1 KSGSEEEQLRKLFI
15 GGISYETTDESMND
29 YFSKYG
35 KIEDCVVIKD
45 NSTGRSKGFG
55 FVTFETE
62 TEADACMEER
72 PHTLNNRQIDVKRA
86 VSREESAKPGA
97 HFQVKKIFIGGLK
110 DGCDES
116 SLKEYFGKIGSIE
129 TFELPLERDSD
140 KPRGFAFIT
149 FTDHD
154 TVDKLV
160 AKRHHYVNGVRC
172 EVKKALSKSEM
183 EKAKSQVESKRH
195 YGGSGGGGGRGGGS
209 CVFNGFF
216 AGSGGY
222 GGGGGYG
229 DEGYGHHGGYED
241 YDEGYGYDTGYGYSN
256 SESNYGPMKGGYSNR
271 SSGPYGG
278 GYGSGGGGYGSG
290 SGGGGYGGGSGA
302 GYGSGYGGYGSGE
315 SGYGGASGGGGY
327 SSGYGGY
334 GG

>member
-183 EKAKSQVESKRH
+183 EKAKSQ
-195 YGGSGGGGGRGGGS
+195 
-209 CVFNGFF
+209 
-216 AGSGGY
+216 
-222 GGGGGYG
+222 
-229 DEGYGHHGGYED
+229 
-241 YDEGYGYDTGYGYSN
+241 
-256 SESNYGPMKGGYSNR
+256 
-271 SSGPYGG
+271 G

>member
-1 KSGSEEEQLRKLFI
+1 MPFKSGSEEEQLRKLFI

-183 EKAKSQVESKRH
+183 E
-195 YGGSGGGGGRGGGS
+195 
-209 CVFNGFF
+209 F
-216 AGSGGY
+216 
-222 GGGGGYG
+222 
-229 DEGYGHHGGYED
+229 
-241 YDEGYGYDTGYGYSN
+241 
-256 SESNYGPMKGGYSNR
+256 
-271 SSGPYGG
+271 SGPLFLLQ
-278 GYGSGGGGYGSG
+278 SIKCFIF
-290 SGGGGYGGGSGA
+290 
-302 GYGSGYGGYGSGE
+302 
-315 SGYGGASGGGGY
+315 
-327 SSGYGGY
+327 
-334 GG
+334 